1 MPLNERKSDARSQ
14 GPQSNRPV
22 QPEKLKIFISYS
34 RADTPFADEIVAGL
48 EFDGGFDVRIDRHDI
63 HEGEEWKSRL
73 GALIAA
79 ADTIVFILSQKS
91 AASKICRWEVD
102 HAKQLSKRIIPVQA
116 EALGGIAAPDALA
129 ALNYVR
135 FDEGRSFMAGLTG
148 LRRALKT
155 DIDWLR
161 EHTRLLTRAQEWD
174 AANRVD
180 NRLLSG
186 KDILD
191 AKAWVNRS
199 PAEGLQPTELHRDFI
214 RASEE
219 AETLRL
225 SAERERAEH
234 LQRAVNRT
242 RVALFGA
249 VVLAIVA
256 GGAGL
261 IALKKEQEATAA
273 QNAERQARKQLEDQV
288 AELAAANLRLEA
300 GMGMRV
306 RPLSGDV
313 TIDKNWLKNANRI
326 ASSIAFIQKEGTT
339 RCSAFLAKGSIFRVD
354 WGDAPVLVTA
364 GHCLGDHPLAVAVR
378 DARITL
384 PIANDQRAFAL
395 SRILWQSAPEK
406 FGITIAEITEVLPRI
421 VRPIDKIGSKPKDI
435 PRFDWRWLKGI
446 HKDEL
451 RSDAPQVALLGAPLG
466 KGLSILIT
474 NLLGQTESED
484 LLYQHITQ
492 PGVSGAPVFELASGQ
507 ILGVHSQGSDPLSIK
522 EDHIGLAMGKSLENA
537 IAAIRAEPVVK

>member
-1 MPLNERKSDARSQ
+1 MPVKERMSEARSP
-14 GPQSNRPV
+14 GPQGNRTVP
-22 QPEKLKIFISYS
+22 PDKLKIFISYS

-48 EFDGGFDVRIDRHDI
+48 EFDGGFDVMIDRHDI

-79 ADTIVFILSQKS
+79 ADTIVFILSQRS
-91 AASKICRWEVD
+91 AASPICRWEVD
-102 HAKQLSKRIIPVQA
+102 HAKHLSKRIIPVQA
-116 EALGGIAAPDALA
+116 EALGGTAAPDALA

-225 SAERERAEH
+225 SAERERAES
-234 LQRAVNRT
+234 LQRAVKRT
-242 RVALFGA
+242 RIALFCA
-249 VVLAIVA
+249 VVLALVA
-256 GGAGL
+256 GGASV
-261 IALKKEQEATAA
+261 IALKKEQEASAA
-273 QNAERQARKQLEDQV
+273 QNAERQARTQLEDQV

-300 GMGMRV
+300 GMGMQLK
-306 RPLSGDV
+306 PLKQDV
-313 TIDKNWLKNANRI
+313 EIDKNWLRSANRI
-326 ASSIAFIQKEGTT
+326 ASSVAFVQSEGRTLCTGFVADGAALSAAWRGKTVLITT
-339 RCSAFLAKGSIFRVD
+339 SYCLGTDEMALPVETARIVFPSSSQTTSFGLARLLWESPQDEQGISIVQVDEELPRTVKRVD
-354 WGDAPVLVTA
+354 KIELQITNLQIVDQWPAGLNPSSVPTDATQ
-364 GHCLGDHPLAVAVR
+364 
-378 DARITL
+378 
-384 PIANDQRAFAL
+384 IAL
-395 SRILWQSAPEK
+395 
-406 FGITIAEITEVLPRI
+406 
-421 VRPIDKIGSKPKDI
+421 IGSPRGKD
-435 PRFDWRWLKGI
+435 
-446 HKDEL
+446 
-451 RSDAPQVALLGAPLG
+451 VA
-466 KGLSILIT
+466 ILIT
-474 NLLGQTESED
+474 HLLGRSPEGEI
-484 LLYQHITQ
+484 LYQHITS
-492 PGVSGAPVFELASGQ
+492 PGVGGAPVFDLKTGVVLGLHFSGSNPFNVKD
-507 ILGVHSQGSDPLSIK
+507 GF
-522 EDHIGLAMGKSLENA
+522 IGLAMGKTFAGLPEA
-537 IAAIRAEPVVK
+537 ISASRP